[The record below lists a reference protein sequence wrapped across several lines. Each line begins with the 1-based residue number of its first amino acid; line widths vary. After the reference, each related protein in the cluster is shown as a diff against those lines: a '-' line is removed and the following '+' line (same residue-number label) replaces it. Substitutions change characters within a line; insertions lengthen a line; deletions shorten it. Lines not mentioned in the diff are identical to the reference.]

1 MKAKY
6 NMTRKENVFWA
17 KRNLVD
23 YIYHSAR
30 LEGCNVTFPD
40 TQTLLDGVN
49 VGSVTLDDVQ
59 TILNLRDAWRYVL
72 SRLDAPFDLD
82 YICGINGHVSRNESL
97 QWGVLRTGNVG
108 IGGTDYK
115 PPIPD
120 KDSVALNIEKINII
134 KNPTER
140 AVDCFLWLCRSQL
153 FWDGNKRTS
162 ALAANK
168 ILIEA
173 GEGIFTIKEKNII
186 EFNKLLSQFYTD
198 GNTNIIKQWLY
209 DNCIDG
215 LEEKYIN

>member
-1 MKAKY
+1 
-6 NMTRKENVFWA
+6 MTRQENVFWA

-59 TILNLRDAWRYVL
+59 TILNLRDAWKYVL
-72 SRLDAPFDLD
+72 SNIDKPFNLE
-82 YICGINGHVSRNESL
+82 YICKINEYTARNESL
-97 QWGVLRTGNVG
+97 EWGVLRTGNVG

-115 PPIPD
+115 PPIPEEH
-120 KDSVALNIEKINII
+120 KVIKMIKKINSVE
-134 KNPTER
+134 NPTER
-140 AVDCFLWLCRSQL
+140 ALDYFLWACRAQL

-162 ALAANK
+162 TLAANK

-173 GEGIFTIKEKNII
+173 GEGIFSIREKNII
-186 EFNKLLSQFYTD
+186 EFNRLLSQFYTD
-198 GNTNIIKQWLY
+198 GKPEIIKHWLY

-215 LEEKYIN
+215 IEEKYLI